1 MLLTITLST
10 TETSTYCGD
19 ARRELL
25 DYARNKAR
33 RHGRRFAQIVG
44 ADGRFL
50 DVVENAPQ
58 ALAPRAA

>member
-1 MLLTITLST
+1 MLLTISLST

-25 DYARNKAR
+25 AYARDRAF

-44 ADGRFL
+44 ADGRIL
-50 DVVENAPQ
+50 DVVENAPRR
-58 ALAPRAA
+58 LAPCAA